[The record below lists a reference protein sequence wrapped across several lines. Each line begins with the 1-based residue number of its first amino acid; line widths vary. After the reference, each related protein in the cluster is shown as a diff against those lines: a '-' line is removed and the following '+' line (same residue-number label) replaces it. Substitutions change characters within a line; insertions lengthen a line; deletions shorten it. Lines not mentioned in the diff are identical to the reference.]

1 MKQHVALVPVC
12 QECTSL
18 WLPSDQTRWRAAWV
32 AEPEDE
38 PEIAFY
44 CEDCWTLERETHQLP
59 GSSSRTTADAEPRG
73 VPSVA
78 TIATQ
83 TEGGMYAAP
92 AKERAPLRPVRN
104 A

>member
-44 CEDCWTLERETHQLP
+44 CEDCWTLEF
-59 GSSSRTTADAEPRG
+59 SDS
-73 VPSVA
+73 
-78 TIATQ
+78 
-83 TEGGMYAAP
+83 
-92 AKERAPLRPVRN
+92 
-104 A
+104 